1 MRSFNDDLAASLAH
15 LELPLAPRRQVR
27 PTSLID
33 PSFEEEHRRTK
44 ILPRFWS
51 EQSGLKLILAVL
63 WRASAR
69 WPRVHITSLKHSSSE
84 RSWVCRRMR
93 LRLVQSLPLGRPAHE
108 YPAVF
113 TFTASSG
120 YCW

>member
-27 PTSLID
+27 PTNLID
-33 PSFEEEHRRTK
+33 RSFEEEHRRTK

-69 WPRVHITSLKHSSSE
+69 WPRVHITSLE
-84 RSWVCRRMR
+84 RKQ
-93 LRLVQSLPLGRPAHE
+93 LELVRVQLGLTPDPVPGRP
-108 YPAVF
+108 
-113 TFTASSG
+113 TAQEASA
-120 YCW
+120 